1 MAKLIYD
8 NCVVTVNGVNLST
21 YAHNVEISHTRGTHD
36 VSGMGAPYVE
46 YVLSKPDA
54 QFTITFWQ
62 DHAAGTVDA
71 TLFPL
76 ASTDTPFAVSIRVEN
91 AAISTSNPEFQMT
104 CLLPEYQ
111 PMAGGVDAPA
121 ETTVTFLNGSSTGLV
136 RDVVP

>member
-21 YAHNVEISHTRGTHD
+21 FAHNVEITHTRPSYD

-46 YVLSKPDA
+46 YVLGKPDA
-54 QFTITFWQ
+54 QFNITFWQ
-62 DHAAGTVDA
+62 DHAAASVDA
-71 TLFPL
+71 TLYPL
-76 ASTDTPFAVSIRVEN
+76 ANTDTPFAVSIRVEN
-91 AAISTSNPEFQMT
+91 AAISTSNPEYQMT

-121 ETTVTFLNGSSTGLV
+121 ETTVTFLNGATTGLV
-136 RDVVP
+136 RDVTP

>member
-1 MAKLIYD
+1 MAKTIYD
-8 NCVVTVNGVNLST
+8 NAVVTVNGVNLST
-21 YAHNVEISHTRGTHD
+21 YCHNVEITSTRPSYD

-46 YVLSKPDA
+46 YILGKPDA
-54 QFTITFWQ
+54 QITLTFWQ

-76 ASTDTPFAVSIRVEN
+76 SSTDTPFAISIRVEN

-121 ETTVTFLNGSSTGLV
+121 ETTVTFLNGATTGLV
-136 RDVVP
+136 RDVTP